1 MAGQVA
7 PIPTMARAAAMRF
20 KRQERYGPRQLTDRQ
35 RAAYARKLVKEQNRY
50 PLFAAHVAAEQ
61 RGIDEEAAR
70 REQLSVKNRP
80 KSTRVYVPR
89 LALCPGAVL
98 RPAGQRT
105 RTNWRKVARMDRTV
119 HRRVFRIHGRC
130 RKRREQARRLAR
142 IDAERA
148 PARERILRQI
158 QAQRTSTLD
167 LR

>member
-1 MAGQVA
+1 
-7 PIPTMARAAAMRF
+7 MRF

-50 PLFAAHVAAEQ
+50 PLFAEHVAAEQ

-70 REQLSVKNRP
+70 REQLSVKTEQSQREFTAGVWRRARALYFAQP
-80 KSTRVYVPR
+80 DDVRARIGAKWRAWTGPCTAVYFASMVDVES
-89 LALCPGAVL
+89 G
-98 RPAGQRT
+98 
-105 RTNWRKVARMDRTV
+105 
-119 HRRVFRIHGRC
+119 
-130 RKRREQARRLAR
+130 EQARRLAR

-158 QAQRTSTLD
+158 LAQRTSTLD